1 MEERYPASMIE
12 REMAPLV
19 LKLAGDYPALAITG
33 PRQAGKTTLAR
44 AAFPDKPYVSLENPD
59 TRELATQDPRGFLNK
74 YQAGAILDEV
84 QNCPALFSYLQE
96 ILDSSKQAGR
106 FVLTGSQQFG
116 LIEGIT
122 QSLAGRIALVQ
133 LLPFSCQEAYGSKPP
148 SLDETL
154 WRGAYPPIHD
164 RQLDPSLWYANYM
177 QTYIERDVR
186 KLINV
191 RDLTSFQRFVRL
203 CAGRVGQL
211 LNLSQMGGEAGITHN
226 TAKAWLSI
234 LEASYVV
241 FQLQTH
247 HRNFNKRLIKTPKLY
262 FYDTG
267 LAVWLLSI
275 REARQ
280 VETHPLRG
288 ALFEN
293 WVVSELLKAR
303 FNHGLPAHLYFWR
316 DRAGHEVD
324 LLMETTNQLI
334 PVEIK
339 SSQTVNADFFKG
351 LEDWLTLAQPR
362 RPRAWLVYGGSEDHQ
377 RKTTRVLSWRHLPA
391 LTDVTG

>member
-133 LLPFSCQEAYGSKPP
+133 LLPFSCHEAYGSKPP

-241 FQLQTH
+241 FQLQPH

-293 WVVSELLKAR
+293 WVVSESLKAR

>member
-1 MEERYPASMIE
+1 MIK
-12 REMAPLV
+12 REITSLV
-19 LKLAGDYPALAITG
+19 LKLAKGFPALAITG

-59 TRELATQDPRGFLNK
+59 MRELATQDPRGFLAK
-74 YQAGAILDEV
+74 YPDGAILDEV
-84 QNCPALFSYLQE
+84 QNCPPLFSYLQE
-96 ILDSSKQAGR
+96 ILDSSKQTGR

-116 LIEGIT
+116 LIQGIT
-122 QSLAGRIALVQ
+122 QSLAGRIAMVQ
-133 LLPFSCQEAYGSKPP
+133 LLPFSCHEAYGGKPL
-148 SLDETL
+148 SLDETM

-164 RQLDPSLWYANYM
+164 RKVDPSQWYANYM

-186 KLINV
+186 KLVNV

-211 LNLSQMGGEAGITHN
+211 LNLSQMGSEAGITHN
-226 TAKAWLSI
+226 TAKAWISI

-241 FQLQTH
+241 FQLQPH

-267 LAVWLLSI
+267 LAAWLMSI
-275 REARQ
+275 RESAQ
-280 VETHPLRG
+280 METHPQRG
-288 ALFEN
+288 AMFEN
-293 WVVSELLKAR
+293 WVVSELLKSR
-303 FNHGLPAHLYFWR
+303 FNHGLPANLYFWR

-324 LLMETTNQLI
+324 LLIENSNQLI

-339 SSQTVNADFFKG
+339 SSQTVNAEFFSG
-351 LEDWLTLAQPR
+351 LDDWLTLAQPR
-362 RPRAWLVYGGSEDHQ
+362 QPKAWLVYGGTAQHQ
-377 RKTTRVLSWRHLPA
+377 RKTTRVISWQHLPE
-391 LTDVTG
+391 LTDVLG

>member
-1 MEERYPASMIE
+1 MIK
-12 REMAPLV
+12 REIEPLV
-19 LKLAGDYPALAITG
+19 LKLARGYPALAITG
-33 PRQAGKTTLAR
+33 PRQSGKTTLAR
-44 AAFPDKPYVSLENPD
+44 AAFPDKAYVSLENPD

-74 YQAGAILDEV
+74 YRDGAILDEV

-96 ILDSSKQAGR
+96 ILDSSDKSGR

-122 QSLAGRIALVQ
+122 QSLAGRIAMVQ
-133 LLPFSCQEAYGSKPP
+133 LLPFSYHEAYGSHRLG
-148 SLDETL
+148 LDETL
-154 WRGAYPPIHD
+154 FRGAYPPIHD
-164 RQLDPSLWYANYM
+164 RKLDASLWFGNYM

-203 CAGRVGQL
+203 CAGRMGQL
-211 LNLSQMGGEAGITHN
+211 LNLSQLGAEAGVTHN

-234 LEASYVV
+234 LEASYIV
-241 FQLQTH
+241 FQLQPH
-247 HRNFNKRLIKTPKLY
+247 HRNFNKRLVKTPKLY
-262 FYDTG
+262 FHDTG
-267 LAVWLLSI
+267 LAAWLLSI

-280 VETHPLRG
+280 IETHPQRG

-303 FNHGLPAHLYFWR
+303 FNHGLPSNLYFWR

-324 LLMETTNQLI
+324 LLVETPTCLI

-339 SSQTVNADFFKG
+339 SGQTVNSEYFKG
-351 LEDWLTLAQPR
+351 VDDWLTLARPR
-362 RPRAWLVYGGSEDHQ
+362 QPRAWLVYGGGEDHQ
-377 RKTTRVLSWRHLPA
+377 RKTTRILSWQHLPA
-391 LTDVTG
+391 LTDVV

>member
-1 MEERYPASMIE
+1 
-12 REMAPLV
+12 
-19 LKLAGDYPALAITG
+19 
-33 PRQAGKTTLAR
+33 
-44 AAFPDKPYVSLENPD
+44 
-59 TRELATQDPRGFLNK
+59 
-74 YQAGAILDEV
+74 LDEI
-84 QNCPALFSYLQE
+84 QNCPPLFSYLQE

-116 LIEGIT
+116 LIQGIT

-133 LLPFSCQEAYGSKPP
+133 LLPFSCHEAYGSKPP
-148 SLDETL
+148 GLDETM

-164 RQLDPSLWYANYM
+164 RKLEPSHWYANYM

-211 LNLSQMGGEAGITHN
+211 LNLSQLGGEAGITHN

-234 LEASYVV
+234 LEASYIV
-241 FQLQTH
+241 FQLQPH

-262 FYDTG
+262 FHDTG

-280 VETHPLRG
+280 VETHPQRG

-293 WVVSELLKAR
+293 WVVSEALKTR
-303 FNHGLPAHLYFWR
+303 FNHGLPSNLYFWR
-316 DRAGHEVD
+316 DRAGHKVD
-324 LLMETTNQLI
+324 LLIETTNQLV

-339 SSQTVNADFFKG
+339 SSQTVNADYFTG
-351 LEDWLTLAQPR
+351 LEDWLALAQPR
-362 RPRAWLVYGGSEDHQ
+362 QPRAWLVYGGSEDHQ
-377 RKTTRVLSWRHLPA
+377 RKTARIISWQHLPA
-391 LTDVTG
+391 LTDLTG

>member
-133 LLPFSCQEAYGSKPP
+133 LLPFSCHEAYGSKPP

-241 FQLQTH
+241 FQLQPH

-293 WVVSELLKAR
+293 WVVSESLKAR

-362 RPRAWLVYGGSEDHQ
+362 RPRAWLVYGGNEDHQ

>member
-1 MEERYPASMIE
+1 MIK
-12 REMAPLV
+12 REITSLV
-19 LKLAGDYPALAITG
+19 LKLAKGFPALAITG

-59 TRELATQDPRGFLNK
+59 MRELATQDPRGFLAK
-74 YQAGAILDEV
+74 YPDGAILDEV
-84 QNCPALFSYLQE
+84 QNCPPLFSYLQE
-96 ILDSSKQAGR
+96 ILDSSKQTGR

-116 LIEGIT
+116 LIQGIT
-122 QSLAGRIALVQ
+122 QSLAGRIAMVQ
-133 LLPFSCQEAYGSKPP
+133 LLPFSCHEAYGGKPL
-148 SLDETL
+148 SLDETM

-164 RQLDPSLWYANYM
+164 RKVDPSQWYANYM

-186 KLINV
+186 KLVNV

-211 LNLSQMGGEAGITHN
+211 LNLSQMGSEAGITHN
-226 TAKAWLSI
+226 TAKAWISI

-241 FQLQTH
+241 FQLQPH

-267 LAVWLLSI
+267 LAAWLMSI
-275 REARQ
+275 RESAQ
-280 VETHPLRG
+280 METHPQRG
-288 ALFEN
+288 AMFEN
-293 WVVSELLKAR
+293 WVVSELLKSR
-303 FNHGLPAHLYFWR
+303 FNHGLPANLYFWR

-324 LLMETTNQLI
+324 LLIENSNQLI

-339 SSQTVNADFFKG
+339 SSQTVNAEFF
-351 LEDWLTLAQPR
+351 
-362 RPRAWLVYGGSEDHQ
+362 S
-377 RKTTRVLSWRHLPA
+377 
-391 LTDVTG
+391 